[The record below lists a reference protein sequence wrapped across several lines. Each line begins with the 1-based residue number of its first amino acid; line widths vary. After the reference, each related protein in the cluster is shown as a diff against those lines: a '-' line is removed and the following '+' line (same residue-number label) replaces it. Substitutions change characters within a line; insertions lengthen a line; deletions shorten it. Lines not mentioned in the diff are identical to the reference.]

1 MKPEFPAISLWEKET
16 FFRKRDVVI
25 IGGGFTGLW
34 TALSVK
40 ERFPE
45 KSVLVTER
53 SAIPLGASTRNA
65 GFACFGSLTE
75 VLADSELLGWEKT
88 LNLVKMRFDGLQK
101 IQQFFGADEI
111 DYEQCGGYEL
121 LKDRAVLKHL
131 DEVNEKLSSITGV
144 AETFVLNEQ
153 KKDIFGFAEAEYLI
167 ENPFEGA
174 LHSGKLL
181 MNLIKRCQDQDIEF
195 LFGTEITA
203 VNEEDSQVI
212 VTGTNFRVEAA
223 QIIMCTNAFAK
234 NLVPDAEVT
243 PARGQILLT
252 EPIENLK
259 LKGTFHYDE
268 GFYYF
273 RNVENRILLGGG
285 RNQDFKAEE
294 TLEMV
299 TTDFLQNHLQYFLK
313 TVILPG
319 HTVRIDQRWSG
330 IMAMGAEKFPVI
342 KRLTNR
348 QLLVA
353 RLSGMGVALAPV
365 LGEKAADM
373 L

>member
-1 MKPEFPAISLWEKET
+1 MKPEFTAISLWEAET

-25 IGGGFTGLW
+25 VGAGFTGLW
-34 TALSVK
+34 TALAVK
-40 ERFPE
+40 QKFPE

-53 SAIPLGASTRNA
+53 SAVPMGASTRNA
-65 GFACFGSLTE
+65 GFACFGSFTE

-88 LNLVKMRFDGLQK
+88 LDLVKMRFDGLQK
-101 IQQFFGADEI
+101 IQQFFRADEI
-111 DYEQCGGYEL
+111 DYELCGGYEL
-121 LKDRAVLKHL
+121 LKDGAKLKHL

-153 KKDIFGFAEAEYLI
+153 KMDMFGFAEAEYLI

-181 MNLIKRCQDQDIEF
+181 MKLMKRCQEQDIEF

-203 VNEEDSQVI
+203 VHEDGNQV
-212 VTGTNFRVEAA
+212 VVSGPHFRVEST
-223 QIIMCTNAFAK
+223 QVVMCTNAFAK
-234 NLVPDAEVT
+234 NLVPNAEVT

-273 RNVENRILLGGG
+273 RNVGNCILLGGG
-285 RNQDFKAEE
+285 RNQDFKGEE

-299 TTDFLQNHLQYFLK
+299 TTDFLQNHLEDFLK

-319 HTVRIDQRWSG
+319 QTVRIEQRWSG
-330 IMAMGAEKFPVI
+330 IMAMGAEKFPVM
-342 KRLTNR
+342 KRLTSR
-348 QLLVA
+348 QFLVA

-365 LGEKAADM
+365 MGEKAAEM